1 MIKKS
6 SKIKSITEIEIIEK
20 YLKKLNFDKKESFGF
35 KNDSAYLNSFK
46 NKKTI
51 VTNDSIIEN
60 VDFFKNDSAQS
71 IAHKIVTSNLSDL
84 SAMGAKPYCY
94 TLNLCLPN
102 YITID
107 WLGGFSNYLIKLQKK
122 YNFFLLG
129 GDLSKSKQLM
139 ISSTFFGHAE
149 YKNIIH
155 RNHVNIDDDIWIT
168 GNLGESY
175 VGLKF
180 LKNKISKNLDIKIK
194 NYFLKKYYYPTPCMI
209 GYKIGKYCNSGI
221 DISDGFIGD
230 LKKILGTKFGVKINL
245 DSLPTSRFMKTI
257 LKKKFLR
264 FDEII
269 NCGDDYELI
278 LIVPHKNS
286 NKVQEIA
293 HKNKIKISKIG
304 KIIKTNGIFSEYGKN
319 LTPKNYF
326 KHFA

>member
-1 MIKKS
+1 MINKF
-6 SKIKSITEIEIIEK
+6 SKLKSITESEIIEK
-20 YLKKLNFDKKESFGF
+20 YLKKLNFDKRESFGF

-94 TLNLCLPN
+94 TLNLCMPK

-107 WLGGFSNYLIKLQKK
+107 WLESFSYYLIKLQKK

-149 YKNIIH
+149 YKNIILRDH
-155 RNHVNIDDDIWIT
+155 INIDDDIWVT
-168 GNLGESY
+168 GSLGETY
-175 VGLKF
+175 AGLKI

-194 NYFLKKYYYPTPCMI
+194 NYFLKKYYFPTPCMI
-209 GYKIGKYCNSGI
+209 GYKIAKYCNSGI
-221 DISDGFIGD
+221 DVSDGFICD
-230 LKKILGTKFGVKINL
+230 LKKMIGTRFGAKIQLN
-245 DSLPTSRFMKTI
+245 SLPTSRFMKI
-257 LKKKFLR
+257 MLKKNALR

-278 LIVPHKNS
+278 LIVPKKNYD
-286 NKVQEIA
+286 KILEIA
-293 HKNKIKISKIG
+293 YKNKIKISKIG
-304 KIIKTNGIFSEYGKN
+304 KIIKTKGIFSEYGKSIIQ
-319 LTPKNYF
+319 KNYF

>member
-1 MIKKS
+1 MTEKF
-6 SKIKSITEIEIIEK
+6 SKLKSISESQIIEK
-20 YLKKLNFDKKESFGF
+20 YLKKLNFNKKESFGF
-35 KNDSAYLNSFK
+35 NNDASYLNSFNNNK
-46 NKKTI
+46 NI
-51 VTNDSIIEN
+51 VTNDSIVED

-71 IAHKIVTSNLSDL
+71 IAQKIVTSNLSDL
-84 SAMGAKPYCY
+84 SAMGSKPYCY
-94 TLNLCLPN
+94 TLNLCMPK

-107 WLGGFSNYLIKLQKK
+107 WLESFSDYLIKLQKK

-149 YKNIIH
+149 YKNIIS
-155 RNHVNIDDDIWIT
+155 RNKVSIDDDIWVT
-168 GNLGESY
+168 GSLGESY
-175 VGLKF
+175 VGLKI
-180 LKNKISKNLDIKIK
+180 LKNKVSKNIDIKIK

-209 GYKIGKYCNSGI
+209 GYKIAKYCNSGI

-230 LKKILGTKFGVKINL
+230 LKKIVGTRFGAKIKLN
-245 DSLPTSRFMKTI
+245 SLPTSRFMKII
-257 LKKKFLR
+257 LKKNLLR

-278 LIVPHKNS
+278 LIVPKKNS
-286 NKVQEIA
+286 NKIQEIA

-304 KIIKTNGIFSEYGKN
+304 KIIKTKGIFSEYGKRIIS
-319 LTPKNYF
+319 KNYF